1 MKIQFVITLAGLVT
15 LVTSVEPVQPQTYE
29 TVSMGNIFS
38 MKKGA
43 ESGGDTCFC
52 KLHGQIDDCMC
63 NVDTVD
69 YFNNMKIF
77 PRLQSLL
84 HKPYFR

>member
-1 MKIQFVITLAGLVT
+1 MKTLLLITLTGLMTFVT
-15 LVTSVEPVQPQTYE
+15 TMEAVQSQSYE

-38 MKKGA
+38 MKKGI